1 MDASS
6 PLAAMHR
13 PSAPPFGRRDLFTN
27 MHVRISPGKP
37 SRGVGRLG
45 GSGLFSIRD
54 QYNQESFGMSMG
66 SMGMGSSPAG
76 SLAADLC
83 QNFSIGEDGS
93 PRFPTPRRALFT
105 SCHVPTPNMTSN
117 PSTVNASRRGSSFLK
132 RPPMPMPSSPLPID
146 SLMEMTPVAK
156 KQAVSRFNVPLASVD
171 VSSFDSPASPSPNTD
186 MMMVLESPCPS
197 QQQTRPQPQPIQ
209 TQTQVETQPQTLPP
223 PPAFEPP
230 VRPLSSAS
238 AFERRKIIPRRAS
251 LTRAKGHSFAG
262 PIRAQSADN
271 QLPLFKFGESRPAL
285 VQTSSSLSISECFQE
300 SPPQP
305 AAVSVVP
312 ATTTDSASAIPAERR
327 PQTSHSPCPN
337 STSNPSSGSGLHAP
351 IRFRPPFASTS
362 SSSSASSSRSGS
374 PINGGHIRRP
384 SSSFIRPRRQYR
396 RSLSM
401 FENPI
406 DMMRPKRGDDNAGPG
421 PSGLRPSLLPSVMDT
436 DDTAPAGP
444 ALPHFFPAGQNDSI
458 PRINRETLLS
468 VLDGQY
474 NDTFQNKL
482 IIDCRF
488 EYEYEGGHINEAI
501 NYNDKDL
508 LAKHLF
514 NTPMEGRTLIVLHC
528 EYSAHRAPLMARH
541 LRAADRTANAE
552 SYPRLTYPELYILD
566 GGYSGFFTEH
576 PCRCYPQAYVEMD
589 AAEHAF
595 TCEREMGRLKQ
606 TRKGLH
612 RAQTFAFGQHN
623 ESPSAGHGVKETL
636 GKNST
641 SFYEFND
648 VSSPT
653 APGRSMSSAPSP
665 SMMMG
670 ASPILGCDR
679 GFPRRRMASY

>member
-1 MDASS
+1 MEASS

-27 MHVRISPGKP
+27 LHVRLSPGKP

-45 GSGLFSIRD
+45 GSGLFSLRD
-54 QYNQESFGMSMG
+54 QYNQESYG
-66 SMGMGSSPAG
+66 SIHGSSPAG

-105 SCHVPTPNMTSN
+105 SCHAPSNNMFAN
-117 PSTVNASRRGSSFLK
+117 RGSGFPK
-132 RPPMPMPSSPLPID
+132 RPPMPVPSSPLPIEA
-146 SLMEMTPVAK
+146 LMDMTPVPK
-156 KQAVSRFNVPLASVD
+156 KAAPSRFSVPIAGID
-171 VSSFDSPASPSPNTD
+171 ISSFESPASPSPNTD
-186 MMMVLESPCPS
+186 MMMILESPCPS
-197 QQQTRPQPQPIQ
+197 SQAHRPQQREQEQQQQEQRQEPQAQSQ
-209 TQTQVETQPQTLPP
+209 SQSQAL

-230 VRPLSSAS
+230 ARPLSSAS
-238 AFERRKIIPRRAS
+238 AYERRKLPRRAS
-251 LTRAKGHSFAG
+251 LTRTKGYSFAG
-262 PIRAQSADN
+262 VPARTHPADN
-271 QLPLFKFGESRPAL
+271 QLPLFQFGESGPPL
-285 VQTSSSLSISECFQE
+285 TQTASSLSLSECFQE

-305 AAVSVVP
+305 AAASSV
-312 ATTTDSASAIPAERR
+312 TDSASSLQVPAERR
-327 PQTSHSPCPN
+327 PQTSHIPCPN
-337 STSNPSSGSGLHAP
+337 ASSSSSGSGLHGP
-351 IRFRPPFASTS
+351 LRFRPPFASAS
-362 SSSSASSSRSGS
+362 NSSSASSSRSGS
-374 PINGGHIRRP
+374 PIGHIRRP
-384 SSSFIRPRRQYR
+384 SSAFVRPRRQYR

-406 DMMRPKRGDDNAGPG
+406 DMMRPKSGGDNAGPG
-421 PSGLRPSLLPSVMDT
+421 SSGLQPSLLASVMDT
-436 DDTAPAGP
+436 DEPAPAEP
-444 ALPHFFPAGQNDSI
+444 ALPHFFPEGQNDSI

-474 NDTFQNKL
+474 NGTFQNKL

-514 NTPMEGRTLIVLHC
+514 NTPMDGRTLIVLHC

-552 SYPRLTYPELYILD
+552 HYPRLTYPELYILD

-612 RAQTFAFGQHN
+612 RARTFAFGQN
-623 ESPSAGHGVKETL
+623 DESPSASRGL
-636 GKNST
+636 GEKNT
-641 SFYEFND
+641 HRSFYEFND

-653 APGRSMSSAPSP
+653 APGRPISDVPSP
-665 SMMMG
+665 SMMIG

-679 GFPRRRMASY
+679 GFPRRRMVSY